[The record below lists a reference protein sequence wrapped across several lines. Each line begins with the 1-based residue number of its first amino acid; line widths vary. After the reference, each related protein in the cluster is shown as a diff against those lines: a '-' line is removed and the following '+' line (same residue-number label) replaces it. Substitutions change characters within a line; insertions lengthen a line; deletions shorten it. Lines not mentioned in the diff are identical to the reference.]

1 MLEKKSTIC
10 LDADLSCCSG
20 DNFVVWK
27 KEICSLVIEHPGDIP
42 ETRTEF
48 KRLEFQ
54 EIIDDETV
62 MLDWLEPVIFNNEP
76 ALVLHCHLLKEE
88 TV

>member
-1 MLEKKSTIC
+1 MSNKKSTIC
-10 LDADLSCCSG
+10 LDADLSSCSG

-27 KEICSLVIEHPGDIP
+27 KEICSLVISHPDDTP

-54 EIIDDETV
+54 EIIDDQTV
-62 MLDWLEPVIFNNEP
+62 MLDWLEPVIFNNAP
-76 ALVLHCHLLKEE
+76 ALVLHCHILEE
-88 TV
+88 EK